1 MRVYILYIYIF
12 ALFKMNIEDI
22 SNLYTN
28 TVSNFNNLTNE
39 VLGDSEAS
47 NKYKCA
53 ILSDIL
59 NNIKFVA
66 NNIYNLKNMHDI
78 GKLDEYLIPCIY
90 LDIEI
95 SECLSAIKE
104 EDNTVDMQESI
115 TTMLDEFKDI
125 SDIAA
130 EYYIVKSSY
139 EKNEYHVLE
148 QLDNNDYYKF
158 IDSVKK
164 ITANKVNL
172 KVKYGSNANI
182 LNILANIEH
191 YIEDIHIL

>member
-1 MRVYILYIYIF
+1 
-12 ALFKMNIEDI
+12 
-22 SNLYTN
+22 
-28 TVSNFNNLTNE
+28 
-39 VLGDSEAS
+39 
-47 NKYKCA
+47 
-53 ILSDIL
+53 
-59 NNIKFVA
+59 
-66 NNIYNLKNMHDI
+66 MHHI

-115 TTMLDEFKDI
+115 TTMIDEFKDI

-130 EYYIVKSSY
+130 EYYIVESSY

-164 ITANKVNL
+164 ITANLVNL
-172 KVKYGSNANI
+172 KVKYGSNAKI